1 MSSQKSATALIL
13 REYNPEPDACA
24 RALEFLLKNSQ
35 VIKGGPYDLR
45 NNSTLETM
53 KNGPQNEQ
61 KRRKPNVVK
70 LTAQGYELL
79 DSGRYVLEVVEA
91 EAVNEYGP
99 QLRLKLR
106 VAEGEHEGFEFTDYP
121 NRGAEDGVKV
131 GTKAWDIFEAC
142 LNQRLAPDEALDT
155 EDLIGKRFEAMV
167 VTKKTGKGNRTEH
180 GTIGPHR
187 PKKAQLKEGPKVEE
201 SDDVEENFKDLPF

>member
-1 MSSQKSATALIL
+1 MA
-13 REYNPEPDACA
+13 
-24 RALEFLLKNSQ
+24 
-35 VIKGGPYDLR
+35 
-45 NNSTLETM
+45 
-53 KNGPQNEQ
+53 
-61 KRRKPNVVK
+61 K

-79 DSGRYVLEVVEA
+79 DTSRYVLEVVEA
-91 EAVNEYGP
+91 EAVDEYGP

-121 NRGAEDGVKV
+121 NRGAESGVKV

-142 LNQRLAPDEALDT
+142 LNQRLSPDEELDT
-155 EDLIGKRFEAMV
+155 EDLIGKKFEAMV

-187 PKKAQLKEGPKVEE
+187 PKKAQVKEVPKDEE
-201 SDDVEENFKDLPF
+201 PNDVEEEFEKIPF

>member
-1 MSSQKSATALIL
+1 MA
-13 REYNPEPDACA
+13 
-24 RALEFLLKNSQ
+24 
-35 VIKGGPYDLR
+35 
-45 NNSTLETM
+45 
-53 KNGPQNEQ
+53 
-61 KRRKPNVVK
+61 K

-91 EAVNEYGP
+91 EVVTEYGP

-142 LNQRLAPDEALDT
+142 LNARLAPDEELDT
-155 EDLIGKRFEAMV
+155 DDLIGKRFEAMV

-187 PKKAQLKEGPKVEE
+187 PKKAESGERPTAAESEDMEE
-201 SDDVEENFKDLPF
+201 EFKRIPF

>member
-1 MSSQKSATALIL
+1 MA
-13 REYNPEPDACA
+13 
-24 RALEFLLKNSQ
+24 
-35 VIKGGPYDLR
+35 
-45 NNSTLETM
+45 
-53 KNGPQNEQ
+53 
-61 KRRKPNVVK
+61 K
-70 LTAQGYELL
+70 LMAQGYELL
-79 DSGRYVLEVVEA
+79 DTGRYVLEVVEA
-91 EAVNEYGP
+91 EVVDEYGP

-142 LNQRLAPDEALDT
+142 LNQRLSPDEELDT

-187 PKKAQLKEGPKVEE
+187 PRKAQPSEVPEVDERDEMEE
-201 SDDVEENFKDLPF
+201 EFTKIPF

>member
-1 MSSQKSATALIL
+1 MAT
-13 REYNPEPDACA
+13 
-24 RALEFLLKNSQ
+24 
-35 VIKGGPYDLR
+35 
-45 NNSTLETM
+45 
-53 KNGPQNEQ
+53 NGPQKTEQ
-61 KRRKPNVVK
+61 ENTDMAK
-70 LTAQGYELL
+70 LTVQGYELL

-106 VAEGEHEGFEFTDYP
+106 VADGENEGFEFTDYP
-121 NRGAEDGVKV
+121 NRGSEYGVKV

-142 LNQRLAPDEALDT
+142 LNQRLAPDEELDT
-155 EDLIGKRFEAMV
+155 SDLIGKKFQAMV

-187 PKKAQLKEGPKVEE
+187 PKRGQSREAPPVVEE
-201 SDDVEENFKDLPF
+201 PDDVENEFAKIPF

>member
-1 MSSQKSATALIL
+1 MAKLSAL
-13 REYNPEPDACA
+13 
-24 RALEFLLKNSQ
+24 
-35 VIKGGPYDLR
+35 
-45 NNSTLETM
+45 
-53 KNGPQNEQ
+53 
-61 KRRKPNVVK
+61 
-70 LTAQGYELL
+70 GYELV
-79 DSGRYVLEVVEA
+79 DPNRFVLEVVEA
-91 EAVNEYGP
+91 EPVNEYGP

-106 VAEGEHEGFEFTDYP
+106 IAEGEHEGFAFTDYP

-142 LNQRLAPDEALDT
+142 LNRRLSPDEELDT

-187 PKKAQLKEGPKVEE
+187 PKKAQLREVPKAGEPDDLEE
-201 SDDVEENFKDLPF
+201 EFEKIPF

>member
-1 MSSQKSATALIL
+1 MAKLA
-13 REYNPEPDACA
+13 A
-24 RALEFLLKNSQ
+24 R
-35 VIKGGPYDLR
+35 
-45 NNSTLETM
+45 
-53 KNGPQNEQ
+53 
-61 KRRKPNVVK
+61 
-70 LTAQGYELL
+70 GYELL
-79 DSGRYVLEVVEA
+79 NTGHYVLEVVEA

-131 GTKAWDIFEAC
+131 GTKAWDIFQAC
-142 LNQRLAPDEALDT
+142 LNQQLAPDEELDT
-155 EDLIGKRFEAMV
+155 DDLIGKKFQAMV

-187 PKKAQLKEGPKVEE
+187 PKKVPEVEVPDEVEE
-201 SDDVEENFKDLPF
+201 EFERAPF

>member
-1 MSSQKSATALIL
+1 M
-13 REYNPEPDACA
+13 
-24 RALEFLLKNSQ
+24 LE
-35 VIKGGPYDLR
+35 
-45 NNSTLETM
+45 
-53 KNGPQNEQ
+53 NGPRNKQ
-61 KRRKPNVVK
+61 KERKASVTK
-70 LTAQGYELL
+70 LTAEGYELL
-79 DSGRYVLEVVEA
+79 PPGRYVLEVVEA

-99 QLRLKLR
+99 QLKLR
-106 VAEGEHEGFEFTDYP
+106 LRVVEGEHKGFEFVDYP

-142 LNQRLAPDEALDT
+142 LNQRLSPDEELDT

-187 PKKAQLKEGPKVEE
+187 PKKAQLKEGQEVVVP
-201 SDDVEENFKDLPF
+201 DDVDEEFEKIPL